1 MTLYNRVEGRVL
13 KEKMRSE
20 GEKRVTI
27 SFYKYHHIVSPD
39 VFRDELYLNLDKL
52 SDLSQIYVATEGIT
66 AQSSI
71 PESKLE
77 DFRKYLFS
85 IPFLNGVRLNIAV
98 QDDGK
103 SFFKLKILVRKKIVA
118 D

>member
-1 MTLYNRVEGRVL
+1 MALYNRVEGRVL

-27 SFYKYHHIVSPD
+27 SFYKYHHIAGPEE
-39 VFRDELYLNLDKL
+39 FRDELYVNLDKL
-52 SDLSQIYVATEGIT
+52 SVLGRVYIATEGIN
-66 AQSSI
+66 AQISA
-71 PESKLE
+71 PENKLE

-103 SFFKLKILVRKKIVA
+103 S
-118 D
+118 